1 MLKKLKS
8 VKSCL
13 YISYQ
18 REKERKRD
26 KKILSD
32 IVDDTVR
39 KKIKKC
45 WRYSNRESVEIHVS
59 LSKDTRGKN

>member
-8 VKSCL
+8 IKSCL

-32 IVDDTVR
+32 IVDGTVR

-45 WRYSNRESVEIHVS
+45 
-59 LSKDTRGKN
+59 